1 MGESM
6 DTKELKGVA
15 QAGHQEKAKPTWMES
30 LWENVK
36 SLAYVLVAVLLI
48 RAVVVE
54 ATVVPT
60 GSMQNTILI
69 GDHLFLDKI
78 LYGPQ
83 IPFTDY
89 HFPAIRHY
97 KRGDVVAFR
106 YPVDPSVVFVKRLIG
121 MPGDTIQVKQ
131 KKLYVNGE
139 LLHEPCVIHRDSQIY
154 PDSEYIPREARI
166 RDNFGPVTVP
176 PDHYFM
182 LGDNRDES
190 LDGRYWGFVPDAN
203 MVGEPMF
210 VYWSYDAPTSVWTS
224 SDLSDRIEGDLG
236 IVFHFFTRTRWS
248 RMGKVIKSDCGERN

>member
-1 MGESM
+1 M
-6 DTKELKGVA
+6 KEKKTGTA
-15 QAGHQEKAKPTWMES
+15 KEIEEKKPATWLES
-30 LWENVK
+30 LWENIK
-36 SLAYVLVAVLLI
+36 SLAMVLIAVLLI

-89 HFPAIRHY
+89 HFPAIKKY
-97 KRGDVVAFR
+97 QRGDVVAFR

-131 KKLYVNGE
+131 KDLYINGKKLN
-139 LLHEPCVIHRDSQIY
+139 EPCVIHRDPQTY
-154 PDSEYIPREARI
+154 PDAEWIPREARI

-176 PDHYFM
+176 PDHYFAM
-182 LGDNRDES
+182 GDNRDES
-190 LDGRYWGFVPDAN
+190 LDSRYWGFVPAEN

-210 VYWSYDAPTSVWTS
+210 VYWSYDAPTDVWTA
-224 SDLSDRIEGDLG
+224 SDISKRIRDDLD
-236 IVFHFFTRTRWS
+236 IITHFASRTRWA
-248 RMGKVIKSDCGERN
+248 RMGKVVRSDCGEPR

>member
-1 MGESM
+1 M
-6 DTKELKGVA
+6 KEKKDRAAASDEG
-15 QAGHQEKAKPTWMES
+15 KKKTTWTES

-36 SLAYVLVAVLLI
+36 SLAFVLAAVLLI

-83 IPFTDY
+83 IPFTDI
-89 HFPAIRHY
+89 HLPAIKQY
-97 KRGDVVAFR
+97 KRDDVIAFR

-121 MPGDTIQVKQ
+121 MPGDTIQIIQKQ
-131 KKLYVNGE
+131 LYVNGK
-139 LLHEPCVIHRDSQIY
+139 LVHEPCVIHRDSQIY
-154 PDSEYIPREARI
+154 PDSEWIPREARI

-176 PDHYFM
+176 PDHYFA

-190 LDGRYWGFVPDAN
+190 LDGRYWGFVPKEN

-210 VYWSYDAPTSVWTS
+210 IYWSYDAPTSIWTS
-224 SDLSDRIEGDLG
+224 ADLADRIEGDVDIL
-236 IVFHFFTRTRWS
+236 FHFFTRTRWS
-248 RMGKVIKSDCGERN
+248 RIGKVITDNCGESH

>member
-1 MGESM
+1 M
-6 DTKELKGVA
+6 KEKKGPA
-15 QAGHQEKAKPTWMES
+15 AASDEGKKKTTWTES

-36 SLAYVLVAVLLI
+36 SLAFVLAAVLLI

-83 IPFTDY
+83 IPFTDI
-89 HFPAIRHY
+89 HLPAIKQY
-97 KRGDVVAFR
+97 KRDDVIAFR

-121 MPGDTIQVKQ
+121 MPGDTIQIIQKQ
-131 KKLYVNGE
+131 LYVNGK
-139 LLHEPCVIHRDSQIY
+139 LVHEPCVIHRDSQIY
-154 PDSEYIPREARI
+154 PDSEWIPREARI

-176 PDHYFM
+176 PDHYFA

-190 LDGRYWGFVPDAN
+190 LDGRYWGFVPKEN

-210 VYWSYDAPTSVWTS
+210 IYWSYDAPTSIWTS
-224 SDLSDRIEGDLG
+224 ADLADRIEGDVDIL
-236 IVFHFFTRTRWS
+236 FHFFTRTRWS
-248 RMGKVIKSDCGERN
+248 RIGKVITDNCGESH

>member
-1 MGESM
+1 M
-6 DTKELKGVA
+6 KEKKVVA
-15 QAGHQEKAKPTWMES
+15 AKVAPGKKPSTWLES

-36 SLAYVLVAVLLI
+36 SLAMVLVAVLLI

-83 IPFTDY
+83 IPFTGIRL
-89 HFPAIRHY
+89 PAVKHY
-97 KRGDVVAFR
+97 QRGDVVAFR
-106 YPVDPSVVFVKRLIG
+106 FPLDPSTVFVKRLIG

-131 KKLYVNGE
+131 KQLFINGKLIE
-139 LLHEPCVIHRDSQIY
+139 EPCVVHRDPQIY
-154 PDSEYIPREARI
+154 PDEDWIPRDPRI

-176 PDHYFM
+176 PDHYFAM
-182 LGDNRDES
+182 GDNRDES
-190 LDGRYWGFVPDAN
+190 YDGRYWGFVPFEN

-210 VYWSYDAPTSVWTS
+210 VYWSYDAPTTVWTATAI
-224 SDLSDRIEGDLG
+224 SDRIQGDVD
-236 IVFHFFTRTRWS
+236 IFAHFFTRTRWS
-248 RMGKVIKSDCGERN
+248 RMGRIIRSDCGEPR

>member
-1 MGESM
+1 M
-6 DTKELKGVA
+6 KEKKGA
-15 QAGHQEKAKPTWMES
+15 AAASSEGKKKTSWTES

-36 SLAYVLVAVLLI
+36 SLAFVLVAVLLI

-83 IPFTDY
+83 IPFT
-89 HFPAIRHY
+89 HLHLPAIKQY
-97 KRGDVVAFR
+97 KRDDVIAFR

-121 MPGDTIQVKQ
+121 MPGDTIQIIQ
-131 KKLYVNGE
+131 KRLYVNGK
-139 LLHEPCVIHRDSQIY
+139 LVHEPCVIHRDSQIY
-154 PDSEYIPREARI
+154 PDSEWIPREARI

-176 PDHYFM
+176 PDHYFA

-190 LDGRYWGFVPDAN
+190 LDGRYWGFVPKEN

-210 VYWSYDAPTSVWTS
+210 VYWSYDAPTAVWTS
-224 SDLSDRIEGDLG
+224 ADLSDRIKGDLD
-236 IVFHFFTRTRWS
+236 ILVHFFSRTRWS
-248 RMGKVIKSDCGERN
+248 RIGKVITSNCGESQ